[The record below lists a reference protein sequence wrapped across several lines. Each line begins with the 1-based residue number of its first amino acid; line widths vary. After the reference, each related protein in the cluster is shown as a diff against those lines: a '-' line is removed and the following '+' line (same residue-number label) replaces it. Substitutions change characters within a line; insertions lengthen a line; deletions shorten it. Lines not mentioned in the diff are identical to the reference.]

1 MFKFWF
7 LFFPVDKPQEHIQPS
22 YATMRQRNKVMQQI
36 KTHKKK
42 LKRTFVS
49 DTSYM
54 NTTYRG
60 CVVRKRARISLQ
72 PIEIPKYPLI
82 QGYNYVSN

>member
-7 LFFPVDKPQEHIQPS
+7 LFFPVDKPQDHIQPS

-42 LKRTFVS
+42 LKRTFIS

-60 CVVRKRARISLQ
+60 CVVRKRARLEVKA
-72 PIEIPKYPLI
+72 IEIPKYPII
-82 QGYNYVSN
+82 QSYSFVN